1 MRNERR
7 INLLL
12 CLVIATL
19 VGVSES
25 AFGQKGINVRRTIV
39 GYVKSRDGRPVSNA
53 TVCAFWTR
61 PIQGAVPCGRSN
73 LRGRFAF
80 VVWAP
85 DKYTITAEKIS
96 AGYPD
101 PRFSFYGKFFG
112 ERPVVIVNDVEL
124 PRPVTIILG
133 PRAGRANFTIIDD
146 VANRPFEKGSIEA
159 CRTDNPKIC
168 SGLSTAFP
176 HGKYQLLTP
185 EVPFTVR
192 FKAWTGQN
200 WVTRSAF
207 DDAGKPVEVLEVGLG
222 HQKEITIRLK

>member
-1 MRNERR
+1 MRKERR
-7 INLLL
+7 INLLI

-19 VGVSES
+19 VCVSDR
-25 AFGQKGINVRRTIV
+25 ALGQRGIDVRRTIV
-39 GYVKSRDGRPVSNA
+39 GHVKNRAGRPVSNA
-53 TVCAFWTR
+53 RVCAFWTR
-61 PIQGAVPCGRSN
+61 PIQGAVPCGKSN

-112 ERPVVIVNDVEL
+112 ERPVVIIDDKEI
-124 PRPVTIILG
+124 PKAVTVILG
-133 PRAGRANFTIIDD
+133 PRAGRVNFTIIDD
-146 VANRPFEKGSIEA
+146 VTNRPFEKGSIEA

-176 HGKYQLLTP
+176 HGKYQLLAP

-192 FKAWTGQN
+192 FKTWTGQN
-200 WVTRSAF
+200 WIMRSAF
-207 DDAGKPVEVLEVGLG
+207 AETGKPVEVLEVSLG
-222 HQKEITIRLK
+222 RQKEIAVRLR

>member
-12 CLVIATL
+12 CLMITTL
-19 VGVSES
+19 VGVSEP
-25 AFGQKGINVRRTIV
+25 AFGQKGISVRRTIV
-39 GYVKSRDGRPVSNA
+39 GYVKNRDGRPVSNA
-53 TVCAFWTR
+53 KVCAFWTR

-112 ERPVVIVNDVEL
+112 ERPVVIVNDVEI
-124 PRPVTIILG
+124 PTPVTVILG
-133 PRAGRANFTIIDD
+133 PKAGRISFTIIDGI
-146 VANRPFEKGSIEA
+146 NRQALKSGDIEI
-159 CRTDNPKIC
+159 CRTDSPKSCYGI
-168 SGLSTAFP
+168 STAFP
-176 HGKYQLLTP
+176 HGKYQMLTP
-185 EVPFTVR
+185 EVPFSIR
-192 FKAWTGQN
+192 FKTWTSQAWI
-200 WVTRSAF
+200 TRSAF

-222 HQKEITIRLK
+222 QRKEIAITLK